1 MKTPKKIKTGYSIVF
16 DQVCKELAE
25 VEVVLVQTTN
35 AEWKPSYQTIV
46 VRSIPLTLQILEKT
60 DQSKI

>member
-1 MKTPKKIKTGYSIVF
+1 MESSYSIVF

-35 AEWKPSYQTIV
+35 AEWKPLYQTIV

>member
-1 MKTPKKIKTGYSIVF
+1 MESSYSIVF

-46 VRSIPLTLQILEKT
+46 VRSIPLTLQILE
-60 DQSKI
+60 

>member
-1 MKTPKKIKTGYSIVF
+1 MESSYSIVS
-16 DQVCKELAE
+16 DQVCKELIE
-25 VEVVLVQTTN
+25 VEVVFVQTTY
-35 AEWKPSYQTIV
+35 AKWTPSYQTIV

>member
-1 MKTPKKIKTGYSIVF
+1 MESSYSIVF

-60 DQSKI
+60 DQNKI

>member
-1 MKTPKKIKTGYSIVF
+1 MESSYSIVF

-35 AEWKPSYQTIV
+35 AEWKPLYQTIV

-60 DQSKI
+60 DQNKI

>member
-1 MKTPKKIKTGYSIVF
+1 MESSYSIVF

-35 AEWKPSYQTIV
+35 AEWKSSHQTIV

-60 DQSKI
+60 DRSKI

>member
-1 MKTPKKIKTGYSIVF
+1 MESSYSIVF

-35 AEWKPSYQTIV
+35 AEWKPLYQTIV

-60 DQSKI
+60 DRSKI

>member
-1 MKTPKKIKTGYSIVF
+1 MESSYYIVF
-16 DQVCKELAE
+16 YQVCKELAE

-46 VRSIPLTLQILEKT
+46 VRSIPLTLQILGKT
-60 DQSKI
+60 DRSKI